1 MLRARGAKPLKA
13 KTQTV
18 NPYNCYKYR
27 MLPNTDFD
35 FDFDDNL
42 DSCFEKMT
50 EMNRGSNQKAMIK
63 YC

>member
-35 FDFDDNL
+35 FDLDDNL
-42 DSCFEKMT
+42 D
-50 EMNRGSNQKAMIK
+50 
-63 YC
+63 